1 VTRLLVCLCLLP
13 LAGCE
18 PLAISLL
25 GTGATSALRY
35 TMWDGVTY
43 RTFTAAAPQV
53 KQSTL
58 AALERMGIK
67 HEATLPYDY
76 GEIITANTPSREI
89 YIEVE
94 PISER
99 ATRVRIAAK
108 NGSFWYDNA
117 TASEIVAQTE
127 RLLVESAAQGATRA
141 AEASNAVA
149 PAKAGAPFF

>member
-1 VTRLLVCLCLLP
+1 VARLLLVLLLLP

-18 PLAISLL
+18 PLALSLL

-35 TMWDGVTY
+35 SVWDGVTF
-43 RTFTAAAPQV
+43 RTFTAPAAQV
-53 KQSTL
+53 RQSTL

-67 HEATLPYDY
+67 HESTVPYDH
-76 GEIITANTPSREI
+76 GEIIVGNTATREI
-89 YIEVE
+89 HIELE

-117 TASEIVAQTE
+117 TAAEIVAQTE
-127 RLLVESAAQGATRA
+127 RSLVETAARGGTAAARA
-141 AEASNAVA
+141 S
-149 PAKAGAPFF
+149 GTF

>member
-1 VTRLLVCLCLLP
+1 LCLWLLP

-35 TMWDGVTY
+35 TIWDGVTY
-43 RTFTAAAPQV
+43 RTFTATAPEV

-76 GEIITANTPSREI
+76 GEIITAQTATREI
-89 YIEVE
+89 HIEVE

-117 TASEIVAQTE
+117 TANEIVAQTE
-127 RLLVESAAQGATRA
+127 RLLGESAGRGATRPT
-141 AEASNAVA
+141 ES
-149 PAKAGAPFF
+149 F